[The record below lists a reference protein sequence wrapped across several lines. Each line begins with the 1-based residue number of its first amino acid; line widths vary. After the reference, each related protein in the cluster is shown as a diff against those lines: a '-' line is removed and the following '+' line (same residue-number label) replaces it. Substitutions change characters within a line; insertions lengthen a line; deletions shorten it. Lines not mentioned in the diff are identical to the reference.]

1 MAEVIIENHHYEPD
15 ELRISAG
22 TDVDFRNEDTDV
34 HTITADDDSFDSGEI
49 SPGNDYHY
57 LFDSPGE
64 CGIHCEL
71 HPDMKMTIFV
81 E

>member
-1 MAEVIIENHHYEPD
+1 MEEVAMVNHSFSPE

-22 TDVDFRNEDTDV
+22 TEVVFKNEDMDI
-34 HTITADDDSFDSGEI
+34 HTVTADDGTFDSGEI
-49 SPGNDYHY
+49 TPGTDYHY
-57 LFDSPGE
+57 TFDSPGE

-71 HPDMKMTIFV
+71 HPGMTMKVIV